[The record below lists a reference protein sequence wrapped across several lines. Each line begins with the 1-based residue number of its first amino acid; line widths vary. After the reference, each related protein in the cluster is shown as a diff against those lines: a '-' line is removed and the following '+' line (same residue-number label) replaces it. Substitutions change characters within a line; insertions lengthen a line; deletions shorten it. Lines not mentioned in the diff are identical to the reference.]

1 MSNSKEG
8 YKCPICGKIIPIQ
21 ERLSHE
27 SICRLSS
34 HNISNNQI
42 PVKNINYTKTF
53 EELNNLNNSKTFA
66 SIFNFDINAKTNTK
80 EKNDSTNNENINKT
94 NNNININNTRTINT
108 IQNEE
113 LLNNDIIFQARNI
126 ESNYNKQ
133 DFIND
138 NGYYNDNTLNHN
150 EDILTMANVLINN
163 YYNNPVDKTIIDKLN
178 IYEIKD
184 KNKMDT
190 LKCAICLEDYQ
201 DGDRYI
207 SLPCLHNFHSKC
219 ILKWMNV
226 GNKCPKCNFELTI
239 NNINKSKIE

>member
-1 MSNSKEG
+1 LRNS
-8 YKCPICGKIIPIQ
+8 YKI
-21 ERLSHE
+21 
-27 SICRLSS
+27 
-34 HNISNNQI
+34 
-42 PVKNINYTKTF
+42 TT
-53 EELNNLNNSKTFA
+53 LNRV
-66 SIFNFDINAKTNTK
+66 NAKSNTK
-80 EKNDSTNNENINKT
+80 EKNDSINNENINKT
-94 NNNININNTRTINT
+94 NNNINININNTRTINT
-108 IQNEE
+108 IQNED

-126 ESNYNKQ
+126 ESNYNNQ

-138 NGYYNDNTLNHN
+138 NGYYNDNTLYHN
-150 EDILTMANVLINN
+150 DDNLTLVNVLINN
-163 YYNNPVDKTIIDKLN
+163 HNNNPVDKTIIDKLN
-178 IYEIKD
+178 TYEIKD

>member
-8 YKCPICGKIIPIQ
+8 YRCQICGKIIPMQ
-21 ERLSHE
+21 DRLSHE
-27 SICRLSS
+27 SICR
-34 HNISNNQI
+34 NKGNQI
-42 PVKNINYTKTF
+42 PNKNINYTKTF
-53 EELNNLNNSKTFA
+53 EELNNLNNSKNFT
-66 SIFNFDINAKTNTK
+66 SIFNFDINAKSNTK
-80 EKNDSTNNENINKT
+80 EKNDSINNENINKT
-94 NNNININNTRTINT
+94 NNNINININNTRTINT
-108 IQNEE
+108 IQNED

-126 ESNYNKQ
+126 ESNYNNQ

-138 NGYYNDNTLNHN
+138 NGYYNDNTLYHN
-150 EDILTMANVLINN
+150 DDNLTLVNVLINN
-163 YYNNPVDKTIIDKLN
+163 HNNNPVDKTIIDKFN
-178 IYEIKD
+178 TYEIKD

-219 ILKWMNV
+219 ILKWMNF

>member
-8 YKCPICGKIIPIQ
+8 YRCQICGKIIPMQ
-21 ERLSHE
+21 DRLSHE
-27 SICRLSS
+27 SICR
-34 HNISNNQI
+34 NKGNQI
-42 PVKNINYTKTF
+42 PIKNINYTKSF
-53 EELNNLNNSKTFA
+53 EELNNLNNSKNFA
-66 SIFNFDINAKTNTK
+66 SIFNFDINAKSNTK
-80 EKNDSTNNENINKT
+80 EKNDSINNENINKT
-94 NNNININNTRTINT
+94 NNNINININNTRTINT
-108 IQNEE
+108 IQNED

-126 ESNYNKQ
+126 ESNYNNQ

-138 NGYYNDNTLNHN
+138 NGYYNDNTLYHN
-150 EDILTMANVLINN
+150 DDNLTLVNVLINN
-163 YYNNPVDKTIIDKLN
+163 HNNKAVDKTIIDKLN
-178 IYEIKD
+178 TYEIKD

-226 GNKCPKCNFELTI
+226 GNRCPKCNFELTI